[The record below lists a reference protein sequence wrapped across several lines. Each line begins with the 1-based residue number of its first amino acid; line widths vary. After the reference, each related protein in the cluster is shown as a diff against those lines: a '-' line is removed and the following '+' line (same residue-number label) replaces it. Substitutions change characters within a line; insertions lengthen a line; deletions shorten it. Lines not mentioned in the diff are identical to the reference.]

1 VSLRWY
7 ARSIFP
13 KKGLLHVYIIQGRIL
28 GMQPICKATYKCIDT
43 YIQCYE
49 TMPAFIF
56 EVETHPFIIQVVI
69 ITHSG

>member
-1 VSLRWY
+1 
-7 ARSIFP
+7 
-13 KKGLLHVYIIQGRIL
+13 
-28 GMQPICKATYKCIDT
+28 MQPICKATYKCIDT

>member
-1 VSLRWY
+1 M
-7 ARSIFP
+7 SIYKEEFWEC
-13 KKGLLHVYIIQGRIL
+13 
-28 GMQPICKATYKCIDT
+28 ICKATYKCIDT
-43 YIQCYE
+43 YMNIPYDCYE